1 MGAERGDVA
10 RYEVGEV
17 PETIQSGGG
26 DERTRREAKSVV
38 GGPRRGRAAER
49 GERDAKRVTRREG

>member
-1 MGAERGDVA
+1 MGQRRGNFA

-26 DERTRREAKSVV
+26 DEWTRWEAKSVV
-38 GGPRRGRAAER
+38 GGPRCGRAAKC
-49 GERDAKRVTRREG
+49 GECNVKRVTCREG